1 MGGVFINYRTGD
13 GEFAATL
20 ITRVLVARF
29 GAEHVFLA
37 SRSIRPGED
46 FAQKILERLRQSDVL
61 LAVIGPRWHSV
72 TDRQRR
78 REVDG
83 TDDWVHREIAEAF
96 RYGLRVIPVFLDHT
110 IGLAEP
116 ELPADLAPLARC
128 QFLRLSHRNDTRDLA
143 RLVDELGDL
152 VPGLV
157 LNRVFAAPSSPT
169 SNPPSPNLEPSA
181 WLRPEYQL
189 VPFGGRETELAD
201 LKARLGA
208 PKPVSAHVITGPAGQ
223 GKTRLAQQ
231 LCQDMTAHGWVAGAV
246 HDNAAIADLINLSRT
261 GSPLLAVIDHAE
273 TRFEQVHAMAAAL
286 TERSPTFPPARLLLL
301 SRDTDEWLRRLR
313 THTDDRVSTLFR
325 TIDERPLAP
334 LAPTVAERQAEFL
347 RAAAAYTDYLSL
359 PATGR
364 TPPSDLDNPRYA
376 SVRTIHATALVSVLT
391 TNGTKPD
398 PELHRAA
405 RPESPYRGLQ
415 PFQEQDARFFRGRDP
430 QIRQLSAL
438 VDQHPLVLVTGAS
451 GSGKSSLI
459 RAGLFPLLRRH
470 DIALA
475 TFRPAAGAQPRE
487 LLARALAPVLG
498 YEPTTRDIASLAD
511 AIVQKAG
518 HLVLFVDQFE
528 ELVEADP
535 DAARELLELVAALLR
550 AAPPRPATTPAL
562 RAVFTA
568 RSADLGDLLPAEFT
582 PAPQCLPL
590 PRMGP
595 AELREAITGPADL
608 PLVTF
613 EPGLVDR
620 IIADATDAPGQLP
633 IVEFALTRLW
643 ESHQG
648 GTLTHRMYDE
658 QGGVAGPLA
667 VYAQEVYDR
676 QLVPDEQKLA
686 ERLLVQLARPGDD
699 GTFTLTPAQ
708 LDRLEPAS
716 RSLARILA
724 HHHLVVLR
732 HDPGQAEVVAL
743 AHEDLVQQWPRLREW
758 LIAARDFRSWQ
769 EQLRIALEQWRQ
781 HNDQSTLLR
790 GASLAT
796 AQDWLAKNPSGFT
809 DDERAYI
816 TASHTHERRGTR
828 RWRMTT
834 ALIAVLALVATVSAA
849 VALNRNNE
857 LTDQLRQAAAVSLG
871 QEALRRS
878 DTNPLA
884 ALQFAQAAWYHDPSR
899 PEAYAALLQQY
910 LKFAAADEVRSGL
923 WSGTVDGVS
932 TSEDGQVTAVAEAD
946 GKITVWTGL
955 FGPAPRSWFVA
966 TIPDQQEI
974 LVSPD
979 GRWLAVTDDRSSV
992 SLWDVSQR
1000 SGSLPLRSAAGPA
1013 QTEHPSRLSSAAFS
1027 PDGGLFV
1034 VTSQRSGPGASN
1046 SVEVWDVLQRQPAT
1060 NGFTAGPP
1068 VEAIAVQ
1075 RVEPDGKSAWF
1086 GEQHVDGTWHN
1097 VLRDLG
1103 TGAVLRETAADFVTP
1118 DGVTAECQDHRLSIL
1133 DSATDAVRLSRYTPG
1148 CPAATAQGLTDLSGR
1163 YAVVDDGSSQ
1173 ASFRHLVLID
1183 LATGDTYALQCP
1195 PKPYRQPE
1203 NDLTRYNTEPIMVV
1217 PNGSGPPTV
1226 FMFGTD
1232 GTLFRFRATGPVDD
1246 FTQSA
1251 PPAAPGF
1258 TALSPDGRLLVT
1270 MTEQGLLAIDMT
1282 TRRRQAGGPETTTG
1296 RLRLAKNPRLTF
1308 SKDSKWLLAVGEA
1321 GELVVLSTTD
1331 FAVRR
1336 RIVPPNYTGVTFE
1349 TSIVPIVD
1357 DEVAL
1362 VHAAKVIT
1370 WRVSTGEQITDDH
1383 ELRSADG
1390 SKSYEFSRRAIAI
1403 PLPGGSSRMLVTSPD
1418 GAEIWDVRE
1427 GRLVRSLQPRPGS
1440 QAAAVVSEELLERVA
1455 LHYRNDG
1462 LIELWT
1468 PEDGDPRPL
1477 PRPMPGDLSL
1487 VAFSADGKLIA
1498 DAGNGTVRIWDP
1510 ETGIGVG
1517 SFRTPG
1523 LPSSWSLRDNV
1534 LVAATANRPVAI
1546 DMTPQHWLDQLCRI
1560 NNRDYRPEERELLP
1574 AGADP
1579 TSPCTSPR

>member
-1 MGGVFINYRTGD
+1 VGGVFINYRTGD

-46 FAQKILERLRQSDVL
+46 FAQKILDRLRQSDVL
-61 LAVIGPRWHSV
+61 LAVIGSRWHSV

-78 REVDG
+78 REVD
-83 TDDWVHREIAEAF
+83 TPDDWVHREIVEAF
-96 RYGLRVIPVFLDHT
+96 RHGLRVIPVFLDHT
-110 IGLAEP
+110 TGLAEP
-116 ELPADLAPLARC
+116 ELPPDLAPLARC

-157 LNRVFAAPSSPT
+157 FNRVFATAATPSA
-169 SNPPSPNLEPSA
+169 NLEPSA

-189 VPFGGRETELAD
+189 VPFGGRETGLAD

-208 PKPVSAHVITGPAGQ
+208 PKPVSAHVISGPSGQ

-261 GSPLLAVIDHAE
+261 DSPLLVVIDQAE
-273 TRFEQVHAMAAAL
+273 TRFEQVQAMAAAL
-286 TERSPTFPPARLLLL
+286 MERSPTFPPARLVLL

-334 LAPTVAERQAEFL
+334 LASTVAERQAEFL
-347 RAAAAYTDYLSL
+347 RAAAAYTDYLQL
-359 PATGR
+359 PVTGH
-364 TPPSDLDNPRYA
+364 TPPSDLDNPRYV

-391 TNGTKPD
+391 ANGTKPD

-430 QIRQLSAL
+430 QIRQLGAL
-438 VDQHPLVLVTGAS
+438 VDQHPMVLVTGAS

-459 RAGLFPLLRRH
+459 RAGLFPLLRQH

-475 TFRPAAGAQPRE
+475 TFRPTAGVEPRE
-487 LLARALAPVLG
+487 LLARALAPILG

-511 AIVQKAG
+511 TIVEKAG

-528 ELVEADP
+528 ELVAADP

-550 AAPPRPATTPAL
+550 AAPPRPATAPAL

-568 RSADLGDLLPAEFT
+568 RSADLDGMVAAGF
-582 PAPQCLPL
+582 APMPQSLPL

-620 IIADATDAPGQLP
+620 IIADVTEAPGQLP

-658 QGGVAGPLA
+658 QGGVAGPFA
-667 VYAQEVYDR
+667 SYAQEVYDR
-676 QLVPDEQKLA
+676 QLLPDEQKLA

-699 GTFTLTPAQ
+699 GTFTPAPAQ
-708 LDRLEPAS
+708 LDRLDPES
-716 RSLARILA
+716 RTLAQTLA
-724 HHHLVVLR
+724 GHHLVVLR

-743 AHEDLVQQWPRLREW
+743 AHEGLVQQWPRLREW

-769 EQLRIALEQWRQ
+769 EQLRIALGQWRQ
-781 HNDQSTLLR
+781 ANRDHGTLLR
-790 GASLAT
+790 GAPLAT
-796 AQDWLAKNPSGFT
+796 AQDWLAKDPSGFT

-816 TASHTHERRGTR
+816 TASHAHERQGTR
-828 RWRMTT
+828 RWRLIT
-834 ALIAVLALVATVSAA
+834 ALIGVLALVGTVSAV
-849 VALNRNNE
+849 VAINRNNE
-857 LTDQLRQAAAVSLG
+857 LADQLRQTAAVSLG
-871 QEALRRS
+871 QESLRRS

-884 ALQFAQAAWYHDPSR
+884 ALQFAQAAWYHDSTR

-910 LKFAAADEVRSGL
+910 LKYAAVDEIRSGL
-923 WSGTVDGVS
+923 WSGTVNGVA
-932 TSEDGQVTAVAEAD
+932 TSEDGQVTAIAEED

-955 FGPAPRSWFVA
+955 FGPAPQSWFV
-966 TIPDQQEI
+966 TTMPGQRGI

-979 GRWLAVTDDRSSV
+979 GRWLAVTSDRGSV
-992 SLWDVSQR
+992 TLWEISQR
-1000 SGSLPLRSAAGPA
+1000 SGQVTLRPPAGPA
-1013 QTEHPSRLSSAAFS
+1013 ETQQPSDLSSAAFS
-1027 PDGGLFV
+1027 PDGQLFV
-1034 VTSQRSGPGASN
+1034 VTFQRTGPATSN

-1060 NGFTAGPP
+1060 NGFTVARP
-1068 VEAIAVQ
+1068 VEAVSVQ

-1086 GEQHVDGTWHN
+1086 SEQHLDGTQHN
-1097 VLRDLG
+1097 VLRDLSTG
-1103 TGAVLRETAADFVTP
+1103 TVLRNTSADFITP
-1118 DGVTAECQDHRLSIL
+1118 GGVAAECANHQLSVL
-1133 DSATDAVRLSRYTPG
+1133 DPATGKVRFSRYTPG
-1148 CPAATAQGLTDLSGR
+1148 CPAPGAQGLTDLSGR
-1163 YAVVDDGSSQ
+1163 YAVVDDGSSP
-1173 ASFRHLVLID
+1173 ASFRQLVLID
-1183 LATGDTYALQCP
+1183 LATGEAYALQCP

-1203 NDLTRYNTEPIMVV
+1203 NDLTKYNTESIMVV
-1217 PNGSGPPTV
+1217 PSASGPPTV

-1232 GTLFRFRATGPVDD
+1232 GALFRFHTTGPVED

-1251 PPAAPGF
+1251 PSADPGF

-1270 MTEQGLLAIDMT
+1270 LTEQGLVAVDLN
-1282 TRRRQAGGPETTTG
+1282 TRRRQAGGPGTTAG
-1296 RLRLAKNPRLTF
+1296 KLRLAKNPRLTF
-1308 SKDSKWLLAVGEA
+1308 SKDSKWLLAIGEA
-1321 GELVVLSTTD
+1321 SELVVLSTNGFTTE
-1331 FAVRR
+1331 R
-1336 RIVPPNYTGVTFE
+1336 RIAPENYTGVSFE
-1349 TSIVPIVD
+1349 TSIVPTVD

-1362 VHAAKVIT
+1362 VHAAEVTT

-1383 ELRSADG
+1383 NLRSGDE
-1390 SKSYEFSRRAIAI
+1390 SRSYEFSRHAVAI
-1403 PLPGGSSRMLVTSPD
+1403 PTPGQSTRMLVTSTD
-1418 GAEIWDVRE
+1418 GGAEMWDTRE
-1427 GRLVRSLQPRPGS
+1427 GRLERSLQPRPGS
-1440 QAAAVVSEELLERVA
+1440 QASAVISEEVLEQVA
-1455 LHYRNDG
+1455 LHYKNDG
-1462 LIELWT
+1462 LVELWT
-1468 PEDGDPRPL
+1468 PYADDPRPL
-1477 PRPMPGDLSL
+1477 PRPMPGELSL
-1487 VAFSADGKLIA
+1487 VAFSGDGKLIA
-1498 DAGNGTVRIWDP
+1498 DARNGTVQVWDP
-1510 ETGIGVG
+1510 GVGIGIG
-1517 SFRTPG
+1517 GFRTPG
-1523 LPSSWSLRDNV
+1523 NPSSWSLRNNV

-1546 DMTPQHWLDQLCRI
+1546 DMTPQHWIDQLCRI
-1560 NNRDYRPEERELLP
+1560 SNRDYRPEERELLP

-1579 TSPCTSPR
+1579 TPPCSSRR